1 MMWRLYGILYPARTY
16 RGRMKGGWLNKDM
29 RMFFKMAVTWSEVKP
44 CLSGSVLNI
53 IDKFGFSSMTPVQV
67 YKMIILLL
75 PYDGHS
81 VMVLTLGFFT
91 QAATI
96 PLFMSNKDVAVEA
109 VSLICKF
116 VNFFLGQLTHP
127 KPIYKGHRLPGFA
140 IEYWA
145 TFLSPCT

>member
-1 MMWRLYGILYPARTY
+1 
-16 RGRMKGGWLNKDM
+16 MKGGWLNKDM

-91 QAATI
+91 Q
-96 PLFMSNKDVAVEA
+96 VASTRRSSFA
-109 VSLICKF
+109 NISL
-116 VNFFLGQLTHP
+116 VFLVL
-127 KPIYKGHRLPGFA
+127 
-140 IEYWA
+140 W
-145 TFLSPCT
+145 CTGVVR

>member
-1 MMWRLYGILYPARTY
+1 MHMMWRLYGILYPARTY

-29 RMFFKMAVTWSEVKP
+29 LMFFKMAVTWSEVKP

-116 VNFFLGQLTHP
+116 VNFF
-127 KPIYKGHRLPGFA
+127 
-140 IEYWA
+140 
-145 TFLSPCT
+145 